1 MSPRQQRGFGI
12 ATALFLLVVLGALTA
27 YLVSLSTTQQKSSTF
42 DLLGAQAYQAARAG
56 VEWGAYELLRNGGGA
71 FATGCD
77 AAGYGAPVRQNLPAL
92 PGSLSDF
99 TVSVDC
105 GSASF
110 TERTD
115 AFRVYQLRVT
125 ACNTPVVTGCPGTVG
140 ANYVERQL
148 QATLAR

>member
-1 MSPRQQRGFGI
+1 MFRRQQRGFGI

-42 DLLGAQAYQAARAG
+42 DLTGAQAFQAARAG

-77 AAGYGAPVRQNLPAL
+77 AAGYGAPIRQNLPAL
-92 PGSLSDF
+92 PGSLSAF

-105 GSASF
+105 GSAAF
-110 TERTD
+110 TEKSDT
-115 AFRVYQLRVT
+115 FRVYQLRAT
-125 ACNTPVVTGCPGTVG
+125 ACSAPAVTGCPGIVG
-140 ANYVERQL
+140 TTYVERQL
-148 QATLAR
+148 LATLSR